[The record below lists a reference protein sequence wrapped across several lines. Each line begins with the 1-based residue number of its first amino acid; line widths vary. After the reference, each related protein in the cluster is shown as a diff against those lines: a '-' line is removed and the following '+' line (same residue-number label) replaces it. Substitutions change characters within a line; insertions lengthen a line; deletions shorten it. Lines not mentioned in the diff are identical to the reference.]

1 LENDEKLEEMLL
13 KPSINYYDNKLKYE
27 TYPSI
32 FLKLWKNRDLDELF
46 ALFYG
51 YNKKINDNGLNNLFL
66 LENNKKKQNEN
77 IINKG
82 NQENKNIIKEEN
94 SDLLTKKLINE
105 LNEYNFLEKNNNQLD
120 IYDFFDSENRA
131 EIMLMLEP
139 NSNSLFVKDCF
150 EKLLKKSVDNKA
162 EFSNAEKNYKF
173 SELLNH
179 FDIFKVN
186 YIKKHDLFNDVF
198 EIHFAQIKKQLLL
211 INNSFNILFRKF
223 FKENNHLLQIND
235 RILINKYIKLIA
247 EKERFIFLYNYFNHK
262 TVIDIQNLTLKNKI
276 DVTTDDNE
284 DQNKEN
290 IYDDINIVNN
300 RENNFN
306 NNSNLIK
313 NIKMLIKENP
323 FLWILSL
330 DPYDYL
336 DTCQKIRSN
345 SVREFYLEL
354 YEFIYGEDETKDE
367 EYYLKKKIK
376 LNFVEKYIK
385 YLEYVKLRDDIEKC
399 QNIIDIRKK
408 ELDEN
413 LKYYNER
420 KEEYNRLF
428 NNWNEQ
434 KKILNDEINKQE
446 KKLKKD

>member
-1 LENDEKLEEMLL
+1 MLL